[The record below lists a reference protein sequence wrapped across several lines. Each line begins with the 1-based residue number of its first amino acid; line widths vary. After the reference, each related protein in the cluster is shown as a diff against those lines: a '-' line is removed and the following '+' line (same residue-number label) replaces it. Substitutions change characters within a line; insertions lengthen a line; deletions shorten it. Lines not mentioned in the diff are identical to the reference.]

1 MDENRKNLEL
11 IKLLNLEES
20 DVIGERMMRWA
31 EAFESWIAERRA
43 RFSPEVATKSICAWR
58 EFLAFTGK
66 PPWEATT
73 ADVDAYVGTLKKRKL
88 RPGTISLHLS
98 RLGMFYEYCKANA
111 VDLQC
116 EAGFNPVA
124 GVPRPESVNLEKAR
138 YLTRSEEASLLET
151 IRRDPSPLGKRDY
164 ALFLVLLRTGWKA
177 GEVRQLRWREL
188 GSDSGERCLGARE
201 LGCRGEGDGEEGSGE
216 KAGLTEEVWEVVR
229 EYLEATGRW
238 EGMQPEE
245 YVFVPS
251 RDPLL
256 RLAGAQAEDWDGSQ
270 PLSQVQLLKLLKQH
284 AERAGLKAGKITCHT
299 LRHTAVMRQV
309 EAGASPDAVGAMLGI
324 ERARNTKDYLERLA
338 KKPKGRLR
346 ARKQL
351 DPATGELVPP
361 GSPEIPS
368 RGPCYAQPR
377 NHLALKHGFY
387 AKYLP
392 EFEWLAEDGREPQG
406 MDRAIMRWRIVMR
419 RVMIVGHDV
428 DNLEDAMRYLKIMG
442 LASHRLCKALKFQQ
456 QMRDLQVHLQWV
468 DFFRQRRGQ

>member
-1 MDENRKNLEL
+1 
-11 IKLLNLEES
+11 
-20 DVIGERMMRWA
+20 
-31 EAFESWIAERRA
+31 
-43 RFSPEVATKSICAWR
+43 
-58 EFLAFTGK
+58 
-66 PPWEATT
+66 
-73 ADVDAYVGTLKKRKL
+73 
-88 RPGTISLHLS
+88 
-98 RLGMFYEYCKANA
+98 
-111 VDLQC
+111 
-116 EAGFNPVA
+116 
-124 GVPRPESVNLEKAR
+124 
-138 YLTRSEEASLLET
+138 
-151 IRRDPSPLGKRDY
+151 
-164 ALFLVLLRTGWKA
+164 
-177 GEVRQLRWREL
+177 
-188 GSDSGERCLGARE
+188 
-201 LGCRGEGDGEEGSGE
+201 
-216 KAGLTEEVWEVVR
+216 
-229 EYLEATGRW
+229 
-238 EGMQPEE
+238 
-245 YVFVPS
+245 
-251 RDPLL
+251 
-256 RLAGAQAEDWDGSQ
+256 
-270 PLSQVQLLKLLKQH
+270 
-284 AERAGLKAGKITCHT
+284 
-299 LRHTAVMRQV
+299 MRQV
-309 EAGASPDAVGAMLGI
+309 EAGASPEAVGAMLGI